1 MVLTERFVVNQ
12 ARASFANLQTA
23 RAVKESSEA
32 AVSANTLALEG
43 VRAENSV
50 GTRDVLDVLNAE
62 QELLNSQ
69 VSLVTARRDEYVAGF
84 ALLNAMGKADMR
96 DLGLDG
102 GTLSDPVAN
111 YERVSRSASDWST
124 GKAPTPQATRTNGNA
139 PSPVVTTA
147 LPYDRSA

>member
-69 VSLVTARRDEYVAGF
+69 VALVTERRDEYVAGF
-84 ALLNAMGKADMR
+84 ALLAAIGQGEERA
-96 DLGLDG
+96 LGLAG
-102 GTLSDPVAN
+102 GEV
-111 YERVSRSASDWST
+111 
-124 GKAPTPQATRTNGNA
+124 
-139 PSPVVTTA
+139 
-147 LPYDRSA
+147 

>member
-23 RAVKESSEA
+23 RAVKESYEA

-62 QELLNSQ
+62 QELLKSK
-69 VSLVTARRDEYVAGF
+69 VALVTAKSDRNVGGF
-84 ALLNAMGKADMR
+84 AWRYYGH
-96 DLGLDG
+96 
-102 GTLSDPVAN
+102 GT
-111 YERVSRSASDWST
+111 
-124 GKAPTPQATRTNGNA
+124 GTNKL
-139 PSPVVTTA
+139 VW
-147 LPYDRSA
+147 

>member
-50 GTRDVLDVLNAE
+50 GTRDVLDVLTAD
-62 QELLNSQ
+62 QELPNRPVALW
-69 VSLVTARRDEYVAGF
+69 TAKRAELVAGF
-84 ALLNAMGKADMR
+84 VVAARSETEEWGAR
-96 DLGLDG
+96 G
-102 GTLSDPVAN
+102 G
-111 YERVSRSASDWST
+111 ER
-124 GKAPTPQATRTNGNA
+124 
-139 PSPVVTTA
+139 
-147 LPYDRSA
+147 

>member
-69 VSLVTARRDEYVAGF
+69 VALVTAKRDEYVAGF
-84 ALLNAMGKADMR
+84 ALLAAIGKAEAR
-96 DLGLDG
+96 DLGLEG
-102 GTLSDPVAN
+102 GALYDPDAK
-111 YERVSRSASDWST
+111 YRRASGRERGCKYV
-124 GKAPTPQATRTNGNA
+124 
-139 PSPVVTTA
+139 
-147 LPYDRSA
+147 